1 MMRVATSQFR
11 NQAVANIVE
20 QQATIAGLQQQA
32 STGQKVNRPS
42 DDPLAVAEAE
52 RLRSEMARNQI
63 ERRMMS
69 YAKSQMAQSE
79 SLISGGIDILQRARD
94 LMISARNGAMSDQDR
109 FTLANQLRQYRIEL
123 WDLVGQRSQDGSYL
137 FGGRG
142 SEREPFLPEGAPR
155 FAGEPGVRQTGLS
168 IPYPMTVDGSRIMQG
183 FGADGNSSIFEELD
197 SVVRSLS
204 RGGPYTDQVL
214 QQGMYSV
221 DLTLGFMSEQRSLL
235 GEQMHVVDTR
245 ERLLASGDLN
255 ASQRRS
261 DLMDTDYAEV
271 LSGLQS
277 RNTALQAAMQTYSQI
292 SQLSMFNY
300 L

>member
-11 NQAVANIVE
+11 NQAITNISE
-20 QQATIAGLQQQA
+20 QQSTIARLQQQA
-32 STGQKVNRPS
+32 SSGQKVNRPS
-42 DDPLAVAEAE
+42 DDPLAMAEAE

-79 SLISGGIDILQRARD
+79 SLISSGIDILQRARD
-94 LMISARNGAMSDQDR
+94 LMISARNGTMSDQDR
-109 FTLANQLRQYRIEL
+109 FTIANQLRQYRIEL
-123 WDLVGQRSQDGSYL
+123 WDLAGQRSQDGSYV
-137 FGGRG
+137 FGGKG
-142 SEREPFLPEGAPR
+142 SEDEPFWPEDAPR
-155 FAGEPGVRQTGLS
+155 FIGEPGIRQTGLS

-183 FGADGNSSIFEELD
+183 FGADGNASIFEELD
-197 SVVRSLS
+197 AVVQGLS
-204 RGGPYTDQVL
+204 RGGPYADQAL
-214 QQGMYSV
+214 QKGMYSV
-221 DLTLGFMSEQRSLL
+221 DMTLGLMSEQRSLL
-235 GEQMHVVDTR
+235 GEQMHVVDAR
-245 ERLLASGDLN
+245 ERLLDSGDLN
-255 ASQRRS
+255 AKQRRS

-271 LSGLQS
+271 LSGIQS